1 MPTIGDFVF
10 DGRRC
15 VRRRDV
21 SDRVGSRRGGEGN
34 RRSGTS
40 NDDFLLDATTNDADA
55 VFAALDFEFSHARID
70 EGLN

>member
-1 MPTIGDFVF
+1 MRIEDPRITRGDRNL
-10 DGRRC
+10 DG
-15 VRRRDV
+15 DAA
-21 SDRVGSRRGGEGN
+21 VGSRRGGEGN